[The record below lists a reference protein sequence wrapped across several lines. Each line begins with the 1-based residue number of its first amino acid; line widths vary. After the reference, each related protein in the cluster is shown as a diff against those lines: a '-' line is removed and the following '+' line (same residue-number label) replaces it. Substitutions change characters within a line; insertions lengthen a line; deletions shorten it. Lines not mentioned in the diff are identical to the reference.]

1 MSMIL
6 LLFLFVLISSNLLA
20 SSLINPKYDLSFVER
35 YSMEGRC
42 AILVCPCNDGYCLI
56 DNEIMKQLVYTQYP
70 EYENYVTFLSDVLN
84 KRIMLTR
91 KGSSIIRYD
100 NCPPVLKPIIAY
112 LYLKKSDTNPNVLL
126 FRNDLTEH
134 AKVGIMKMMFDLG
147 YDLIEDDYSGEVYI
161 ARNAIS
167 YPPL

>member
-1 MSMIL
+1 MIL
-6 LLFLFVLISSNLLA
+6 LLFFLVLISSNLLA
-20 SSLINPKYDLSFVER
+20 SSLIHPKYDLSFVER

-42 AILVCPCNDGYCLI
+42 VILVCPCNDGYCLI

-70 EYENYVTFLSDVLN
+70 EYENYTTFLSDVLN

-100 NCPPVLKPIIAY
+100 NCPPVLKPMIIH
-112 LYLKKSDTNPNVLL
+112 LYLKKSETHPDVLI
-126 FRNDLTEH
+126 FRNNLAEH
-134 AKVGIMKMMFDLG
+134 TRVGMMKMMFDMG
-147 YDLIEDDYSGEVYI
+147 YYLIEDDYSGEVYF